1 MHQGH
6 FFPLQL
12 QMLLNLQR
20 TTGISRRALGQT
32 LACEFDPQG
41 IHVAYIIIDGQIDT
55 ARVRSISPNREKDT
69 LLAPEAIAQTYW
81 QLYQQ
86 DATAWTQEIDLRPSS
101 EKF

>member
-55 ARVRSISPNREKDT
+55 ARVRSMSPNT
-69 LLAPEAIAQTYW
+69 YAPLLRNFDQSIS
-81 QLYQQ
+81 LKNV
-86 DATAWTQEIDLRPSS
+86 R
-101 EKF
+101 